1 MTHLALRRIS
11 FGGTSAIVGG
21 MGLILGLNAAEG
33 SRRIIVGALLIFALA
48 DNLADSL
55 SVHAYQE
62 AELLAQK
69 DAFATTVANFVARLL
84 ITMSFVALVVFSP
97 TAMLAYLAGAWG
109 LALLIALTFLLARAR
124 GAAIIGE
131 VSKHL
136 LVAGLVILASHWI
149 GTLVNVHPH

>member
-1 MTHLALRRIS
+1 MTSLPLRKIS
-11 FGGTSAIVGG
+11 FGGTSAIVSS

-33 SRRIIVGALLIFALA
+33 SRRIIIGALLIFALA

-69 DAFATTVANFVARLL
+69 DAFATTIANFATRLL
-84 ITMSFVALVVFSP
+84 ISLSFVCLVVFSP
-97 TAMLAYLAGAWG
+97 TALLAYVAGTWG
-109 LALLIALTFLLARAR
+109 LALLTVLTIFLAKAR
-124 GAAIIGE
+124 GAAVLKE

-136 LVAGLVILASHWI
+136 LVAGLVIVTSHWI
-149 GTLVNVHPH
+149 GTIIDVSIR